1 MTTIAA
7 FLLLASTIINNEF
20 ATELNLYL
28 SPNVFE
34 QLDFAMRSP
43 NTKIAAK
50 LLLRLV
56 TGILILVL
64 ACLWL
69 LLTAKPAL
77 A

>member
-1 MTTIAA
+1 M
-7 FLLLASTIINNEF
+7 LK
-20 ATELNLYL
+20 
-28 SPNVFE
+28 

-56 TGILILVL
+56 SGILILVL

>member
-1 MTTIAA
+1 M
-7 FLLLASTIINNEF
+7 LK
-20 ATELNLYL
+20 
-28 SPNVFE
+28 
-34 QLDFAMRSP
+34 QLDFAMRSH

-56 TGILILVL
+56 SGILILVL